1 MRALLLVVLALA
13 AVPGLAQPLLV
24 GAVLPQSG
32 QLADIAGDMQKALLL
47 WQEARNAAGGLLGR
61 RVELKLLDDRS
72 EATASARLYD
82 QLIEVDKADVLIGPF
97 GSAATLTAAAVA
109 ERRRR
114 VLINATGITSNT
126 QRAGTRYVFQ
136 VPAPAAEYGAGA
148 LAVAQ
153 AAGYRRLHVVAR
165 NDPGSREA
173 AARFVVQAAAAGLE
187 LGAAE
192 AAPAAHIPV
201 QIAKARSRDAQGW
214 IAFGQPE
221 DAADTIIA
229 FKRFGYAPWMFLA
242 QGAAEPR
249 FVTLVGRDAEFAM
262 GLSPYEAR
270 FATRGNTE
278 FVQAWRKRWST
289 EPGTVAATAYA
300 AALVLEAGVRKAE
313 GVETERLRAALAT
326 LELETPI
333 GLYRVDANGAQ
344 VGAKPAVVQILDGR
358 REIVWPEALATAK
371 WRLPYPRWDER
382 PKRAAP

>member
-1 MRALLLVVLALA
+1 MRALLLAVLALA
-13 AVPGLAQPLLV
+13 ALPGLAQPLV
-24 GAVLPQSG
+24 IGAVVPQSG
-32 QLADIAGDMQKALLL
+32 QLADIAADMHKALTL

-61 RVELKLLDDRS
+61 RIVLKLLDDRS
-72 EATASARLYD
+72 EASASARLYD
-82 QLIEVDKADVLIGPF
+82 QLIEVDKADLLIGPF
-97 GSAATLTAAAVA
+97 GSAASLTAAAVA

-114 VLINATGITSNT
+114 VLINATGVTRNT
-126 QRAGTRYVFQ
+126 QRAGARYVFQ
-136 VPAPAAEYGAGA
+136 VSAPAAEYGAGA

-173 AARFVVQAAAAGLE
+173 AAHFVALAAAAGLE
-187 LGAAE
+187 VGAAE
-192 AAPAAHIPV
+192 AAPASQIPV
-201 QIAKARSRDAQGW
+201 QIGRARARDAQAW

-221 DAADTIIA
+221 DAADMVIA
-229 FKRFGYAPWMFLA
+229 FKRIGYAPWMFLA

-249 FVTLVGRDAEFAM
+249 FIALVGRDAEFTM
-262 GLSPYEAR
+262 GISPYETR
-270 FATRGNTE
+270 FATRGNSE

-289 EPGTVAATAYA
+289 DPGAVAATAYA

-313 GVETERLRAALAT
+313 GAETERLRAALSA

-333 GLYRVDANGAQ
+333 GPYRVDASGAQ
-344 VGAKPAVVQILDGR
+344 VGTKPAVVQILGGR

-382 PKRAAP
+382 QDRAAQ